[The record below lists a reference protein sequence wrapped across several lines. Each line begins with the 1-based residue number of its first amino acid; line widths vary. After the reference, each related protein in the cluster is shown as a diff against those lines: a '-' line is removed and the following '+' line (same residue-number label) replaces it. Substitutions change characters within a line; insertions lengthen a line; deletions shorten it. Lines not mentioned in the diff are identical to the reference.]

1 MNKRETELVK
11 TVVKKRGGAAA
22 LRGQGSTNLTPGD
35 ASTECHTPRG
45 RGDGW
50 MDVSARSSPPPMAP
64 DDRAISPISTASS
77 SSEPP
82 LAQKFQKVNG
92 SNNDYSTPAPP
103 PTGSTNANAGSTR
116 NSVRPSDISSL
127 SSSPARPVSVSTH
140 PFLVVFILNATFG
153 VVGSTRVAVTGAT
166 GHARKIHR

>member
-50 MDVSARSSPPPMAP
+50 MDVSARSSPPLMAP
-64 DDRAISPISTASS
+64 DDRAMSPISTASS

-92 SNNDYSTPAPP
+92 SNNDNSTPAPP
-103 PTGSTNANAGSTR
+103 PPGSTNANAGSTR
-116 NSVRPSDISSL
+116 NSVRPSDIERSSL
-127 SSSPARPVSVSTH
+127 SSSPARPVSVSSYL
-140 PFLVVFILNATFG
+140 FLIIFILKSHL
-153 VVGSTRVAVTGAT
+153 V
-166 GHARKIHR
+166 